1 MKEYAKLSKQELSEI
16 NEQLIEKYNQFKAQN
31 LSLDMSRGKPGA
43 DQLELSLDMLTALN
57 KDDYYNSTGVDC
69 RNYGG
74 LDGLPETKQLFA
86 DILDIDP
93 EEVVVG
99 GNSSLALM
107 FDSVAANLTHGPH
120 DDEPWAA
127 QGQVKFLCP
136 APGYDRHF
144 TICEYLHID
153 MIPIKLNDD
162 GPDMDEVERLVK
174 EDPMIKGIWCVPKYS
189 NPDGVV
195 YSDETVRRLASLK
208 PAAKDFRIYWDNAY
222 CIHNIY
228 DKLDEIPN
236 ILRECEKYGNDDM
249 PIMFMSFS
257 KISFPGA
264 AISCIASSKTNIQ
277 YIKKRFSAQ
286 TIGPDKL
293 NQLRHIRFFE
303 NKDKVMEHMKKH
315 ADILRPKF
323 EAVLNN
329 LEEHLEGKGVA
340 TWKKPKGGYF
350 VSVYVMEGCA
360 KRVVELCANA
370 GVKLTSAGATYPY
383 GNDPQDSNIRI
394 APSFPSKD
402 EIELASE
409 LFCLCVELAAV
420 EKLLKA

>member
-1 MKEYAKLSKQELSEI
+1 MKEYAKLSKQELSKI

-31 LSLDMSRGKPGA
+31 LSLDMSRGKPGEE
-43 DQLELSLDMLTALN
+43 QLDLSLDMLTVLK

-93 EEVVVG
+93 DEVVVG

-107 FDSVAANLTHGPH
+107 FDSVSSNLTHGPH
-120 DDEPWAA
+120 DDQPWAA

-144 TICEYLHID
+144 AICEYLHID

-174 EDPMIKGIWCVPKYS
+174 DDPMIKGIWCVPKYS
-189 NPDGVV
+189 NPDGIV
-195 YSDETVRRLASLK
+195 YSDETVKRLAALK

-222 CIHNIY
+222 CIHNLY
-228 DKLDEIPN
+228 DNLAEIPN
-236 ILRECEKYGNDDM
+236 ILRECQKNGNDDM
-249 PIMFMSFS
+249 PIIFMSFS

-264 AISCIASSKTNIQ
+264 AISCIASSKTNVSF
-277 YIKKRFSAQ
+277 IKKRFSAQ

-293 NQLRHIRFFE
+293 NQLRHMRFFE

-323 EAVLNN
+323 EAVLDN
-329 LEEHLEGKGVA
+329 LDKYLEGKGIA
-340 TWKKPKGGYF
+340 TWKKPEGGYF
-350 VSVYVMEGCA
+350 ISVYVMEGCA

-394 APSFPSKD
+394 APSFPSKA
-402 EIELASE
+402 EIGLASE
-409 LFCLCVELAAV
+409 LFCLCVEMAAV
-420 EKLLKA
+420 EKLLNA